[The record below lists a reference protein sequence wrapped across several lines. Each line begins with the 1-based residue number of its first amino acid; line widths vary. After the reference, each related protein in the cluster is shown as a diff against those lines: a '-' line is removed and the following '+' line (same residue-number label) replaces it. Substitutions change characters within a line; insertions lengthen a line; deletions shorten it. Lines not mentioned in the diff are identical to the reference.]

1 MFYRRSQDRRFPH
14 AAASSLSTG
23 PNNQIPAG
31 PAAQRGVGKWE
42 APLGAW
48 GSSPWGWARLV
59 CTELQADGGA
69 TLGMWVPAE
78 QHPQALSRKGYGAH
92 RQPSQAQSSKVG
104 AQGTGPGEEGQ
115 RMKHRADPC
124 TTPTPHLVDK
134 LPEVLLPQVVH
145 HVLGKKKAVR
155 HSPAQHTTISPQ
167 KGGGRVRTQT
177 FKHLWALLAALPSQ
191 RAQTPQQRTQLPKVP
206 SQGGPTLR
214 AQMCQGLGHRNHC
227 ATTNCDTSV
236 I

>member
-69 TLGMWVPAE
+69 TLGTWVPAE

-145 HVLGKKKAVR
+145 HVLGKKR
-155 HSPAQHTTISPQ
+155 
-167 KGGGRVRTQT
+167 
-177 FKHLWALLAALPSQ
+177 L
-191 RAQTPQQRTQLPKVP
+191 
-206 SQGGPTLR
+206 
-214 AQMCQGLGHRNHC
+214 
-227 ATTNCDTSV
+227 
-236 I
+236 